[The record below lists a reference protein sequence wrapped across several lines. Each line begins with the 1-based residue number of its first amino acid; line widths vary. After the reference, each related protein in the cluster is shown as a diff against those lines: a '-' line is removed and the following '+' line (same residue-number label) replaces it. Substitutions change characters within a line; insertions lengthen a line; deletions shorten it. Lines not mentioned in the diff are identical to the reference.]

1 MSNQFATEQLLELLL
16 TLKKTT
22 PAAARQILND
32 RPPIAYAL
40 ITLMVSMNAINFDVF
55 QKTLSDYGAANAQAA
70 QAPAP
75 VPAPVPLSAVPPHL
89 QPTSQPNSRTNT
101 PPTQLPYQNQPQGAY
116 SYPAASR
123 GPPVGGYNGGYS
135 STPPTGY
142 GTPPPRPAP
151 AVPDPLAAF
160 PEDQRQMIMGV
171 LAMTPEQINNLPP
184 SDRAS
189 IMQLRATLGFPLM

>member
-40 ITLMVSMNAINFDVF
+40 IALMVSMNAINFDVF
-55 QKTLSDYGAANAQAA
+55 QKILSEYGAANAQAV

-75 VPAPVPLSAVPPHL
+75 APAPLSAVPPHL

-101 PPTQLPYQNQPQGAY
+101 PPTQVPYQNQPQGAY
-116 SYPAASR
+116 AYPPANR
-123 GPPVGGYNGGYS
+123 GYNGGYS

-142 GTPPPRPAP
+142 NTPPPRPAP

-189 IMQLRATLGFPLM
+189 IMQLRATLGFPPM